1 MSVSSDG
8 CDTAKDGQEDGPS
21 LPELLAQAGA
31 LGEVLEQQQAAF
43 ATFMEA
49 HLATIPGMA
58 VPAAPPVPEGL
69 PDFPKLI
76 KQLQDQL
83 TQAEGSLGAMASS
96 LGITMPKGVGAEGML
111 AALSSF
117 AEAAVAGQL
126 AAKGLPPLPAPPVVP
141 DKLPD
146 FPELIKQL
154 EGQHAKAQVELDA
167 MFAARGLN
175 AKDIEGEFARLVPPL
190 SPPKIPPPPTG
201 IPGADQLATM
211 QAGALQLGKVVTDLM
226 AKLTPH

>member
-1 MSVSSDG
+1 MAVSAHVRDS
-8 CDTAKDGQEDGPS
+8 AKDGEDDGPS
-21 LPELLAQAGA
+21 LPELLTRAGA
-31 LGEVLEQQQAAF
+31 LGAVLEQQQAAF

-49 HLATIPGMA
+49 HLATVPGMT

-96 LGITMPKGVGAEGML
+96 LGINVPKGIGAEGML
-111 AALSSF
+111 AALSGF

-126 AAKGLPPLPAPPVVP
+126 AAKGMPPLPAAPVVP
-141 DKLPD
+141 DKLPN

-154 EGQHAKAQVELDA
+154 EGQHAQAQKELDA
-167 MFAARGLN
+167 MFVARDLDP
-175 AKDIEGEFARLVPPL
+175 KDVEGELARLVPPPP
-190 SPPKIPPPPTG
+190 PPKIPPPPTG
-201 IPGADQLATM
+201 FPGADQLATM
-211 QAGALQLGKVVTDLM
+211 QAGAQQLSKVVTDLL
-226 AKLTPH
+226 AKLTPR